1 MRGISS
7 TSREAFANTDLTKN
21 TRMVF
26 DVIQAAGDKGCISAQ
41 VQLALKH
48 MPYGSITNHF
58 KWLKD
63 AGLIEVIGKRKSPHG
78 RNQQIFKATR
88 QLNAQGELFR

>member
-1 MRGISS
+1 MRGLSD
-7 TSREAFANTDLTKN
+7 TSREAYANTDLTRN

-63 AGLIEVIGKRKSPHG
+63 AGLIEVIGKRKSPYG

-88 QLNAQGELFR
+88 QLNAQGELLR

>member
-1 MRGISS
+1 MRGLSE
-7 TSREAFANTDLTKN
+7 TSREAYAHVNLTRN

-26 DVIQAAGDKGCISAQ
+26 DVIQSAGDKGCISAQ

-63 AGLIEVIGKRKSPHG
+63 AGLIEVIGKRLSPYG

-88 QLNAQGELFR
+88 TLNAQGELFR

>member
-1 MRGISS
+1 MRGSS
-7 TSREAFANTDLTKN
+7 ETSREAYISTDLTKN
-21 TRMVF
+21 TRMVYE
-26 DVIQAAGDKGCISAQ
+26 VILAAGDKGCISAQ

-63 AGLIEVIGKRKSPHG
+63 AGLITVIGKRKSPYG

-88 QLNAQGELFR
+88 QINAQGELFR

>member
-1 MRGISS
+1 MRGLSS
-7 TSREAFANTDLTKN
+7 TSRKAYANTDLTKN

-63 AGLIEVIGKRKSPHG
+63 AGKKENKEKHKRPYKH
-78 RNQQIFKATR
+78 NQQIIKATR

>member
-1 MRGISS
+1 MRGLSS
-7 TSREAFANTDLTKN
+7 TSREAYANTDLTKN

-63 AGLIEVIGKRKSPHG
+63 AGLIDSHREAQKSVWTQSA
-78 RNQQIFKATR
+78 N
-88 QLNAQGELFR
+88 L

>member
-1 MRGISS
+1 MRGISV
-7 TSREAFANTDLTKN
+7 TSREAYANTDLSKN

-26 DVIQAAGDKGCISAQ
+26 DVIQASGDKGCISAQ
-41 VQLALKH
+41 VQIALKH

-63 AGLIEVIGKRKSPHG
+63 AGLITVIGKRKSPYG
-78 RNQQIFKATR
+78 RNQQIFKSTK